1 MKKVLLKTGNSTI
14 YWQLTP
20 THIQCP
26 KDEPRNLKKLLKQ
39 EDFGKKHFSSRAVFF
54 FILGFTPCKTKQLL
68 LGMQVQEKRAK
79 KRLKHTGHLF
89 RNNLQLKDVC

>member
-20 THIQCP
+20 THIQSP

-39 EDFGKKHFSSRAVFF
+39 EDFGKKHFS
-54 FILGFTPCKTKQLL
+54 
-68 LGMQVQEKRAK
+68 
-79 KRLKHTGHLF
+79 
-89 RNNLQLKDVC
+89 

>member
-39 EDFGKKHFSSRAVFF
+39 EDFGKKTLFMKSSFF
-54 FILGFTPCKTKQLL
+54 LYTGIHS
-68 LGMQVQEKRAK
+68 MQ
-79 KRLKHTGHLF
+79 
-89 RNNLQLKDVC
+89 D